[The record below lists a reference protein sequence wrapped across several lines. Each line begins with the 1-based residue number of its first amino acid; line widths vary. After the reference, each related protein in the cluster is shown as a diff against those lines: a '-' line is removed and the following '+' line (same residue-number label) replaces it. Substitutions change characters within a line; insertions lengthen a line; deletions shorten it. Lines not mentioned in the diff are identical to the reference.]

1 MANIFR
7 EAFVPKQGTGV
18 TINQDNQLLRA
29 EERELVN
36 ISIGNDVGV
45 TAQPLFLSVTS
56 TSQEFQIN
64 QFIITP
70 NAMTGSIN
78 LLGDLTLSTTLTV
91 GNDMRV
97 LGATTASKI
106 ESQQTQ
112 SFTIF
117 DSGSSL
123 FGDSVDDTHK
133 ISGSLL
139 SSGSIV
145 LNNGTIQNISNDT
158 ALSDN
163 STQDIVTERAGKTYI
178 DNIGYEGFQTYQRKC
193 FPHTGSFI
201 NSTTSSFNA
210 VTASAPSGFTSTTKN
225 DFMFFING
233 VIVENDGVD
242 IQQVGSSL
250 LLKID
255 TSNVGYVLSV
265 DDEVV
270 GWGKFNS

>member
-7 EAFVPKQGTGV
+7 EALVPKQGTGV

-29 EERELVN
+29 ETRELVN
-36 ISIGNDVGV
+36 ISIGNDVSV
-45 TAQPLFLSVTS
+45 TSQPLFLSVTP

-163 STQDIVTERAGKTYI
+163 STQDVVTERAGKTYI

-201 NSTTSSFNA
+201 SPTTSSFNA

-255 TSNVGYVLSV
+255 TSNVGYVLSG

>member
-29 EERELVN
+29 EARELVN

-45 TAQPLFLSVTS
+45 TSQPLFLSVTP
-56 TSQEFQIN
+56 TNQQFQIN

-163 STQDIVTERAGKTYI
+163 STQDVVTERAGKTYI

-201 NSTTSSFNA
+201 RSTTSSFNA

-255 TSNVGYVLSV
+255 TSNVGYVLSG

>member
-29 EERELVN
+29 EARELVN
-36 ISIGNDVGV
+36 ISIGNDVSV
-45 TAQPLFLSVTS
+45 TSQPLFLSVTP

-123 FGDSVDDTHK
+123 FGDSLDDTHK
-133 ISGSLL
+133 I
-139 SSGSIV
+139 
-145 LNNGTIQNISNDT
+145 
-158 ALSDN
+158 
-163 STQDIVTERAGKTYI
+163 
-178 DNIGYEGFQTYQRKC
+178 
-193 FPHTGSFI
+193 
-201 NSTTSSFNA
+201 
-210 VTASAPSGFTSTTKN
+210 
-225 DFMFFING
+225 
-233 VIVENDGVD
+233 
-242 IQQVGSSL
+242 
-250 LLKID
+250 
-255 TSNVGYVLSV
+255 
-265 DDEVV
+265 
-270 GWGKFNS
+270 